1 MDYLLRDCNSPSGNP
16 TAMPRTSL
24 TGTVDDRGQPGTG
37 AADKAFPLDLAAI
50 VPPDEPERMS
60 ALKTYAILDSP
71 PEESFDRIVQIAAY
85 ALDVP
90 VAFITFIDGARVW
103 LKAAI
108 GMDITE
114 CEREGS
120 FCSHTIMAAAPLV
133 VDDATSDP
141 RFKKIELVVGP
152 AGIRFYAGAP
162 LRTEKG
168 QNLGTL
174 CVFDTKPR
182 QISAHQV
189 QILTDLAA
197 LVVDELELRLAS
209 DEALSASVERFKEI
223 AANVPGIV
231 CEVHI
236 DGDGN
241 WDLPY
246 ISPMVQEIFGF
257 SPEDAASDRDLW
269 QRTVHGDDLASLR
282 ASFAKA
288 RTIATAWQW
297 VGRAVVSS
305 GETRWF
311 RGSSTPRP
319 AHDGGILWTVLLLDI
334 TEQKE
339 AQRHLEQALKMEAIG
354 KLTGGVAHDFNNLLA
369 VISGNAELLQAEAG
383 KDNPLVQAILRST
396 GRGAELTRQLL
407 AFSRRQPLRPR
418 TLDLTGLVAE
428 TFELVRRTLG
438 ATIEVVI
445 EGQADLWPALADR
458 SQVENALLNLV
469 INARDAMPD
478 GGRLTIACRNA
489 RLDSDVATRHQEA
502 LPGDYVMLAIT
513 DSGSG
518 MTPEVLAQAFEPFYT
533 TKEVGEGSGLGLSMV
548 YGFAK
553 QSGGHVTIDSEIGKG
568 TIIKLYLPRAHKVA
582 AETVTQSGRKEPRG
596 KGETILL
603 VEDNTDMRSVTAEI
617 ITGLGYRVID
627 VPEAEAAMAVAGRGE
642 KIDLVLSDV
651 VLPGG
656 VSGLELARNLQN
668 GQPGLSVIFMSG
680 YPRAVVHHGGMLG
693 AEATLV
699 HKPFQRRKLAEA
711 LCDALG

>member
-1 MDYLLRDCNSPSGNP
+1 M
-16 TAMPRTSL
+16 
-24 TGTVDDRGQPGTG
+24 G
-37 AADKAFPLDLAAI
+37 AADKVLALDLATI
-50 VPPDEPERMS
+50 IPPDEPERIA

-90 VAFITFIDGARVW
+90 MAFITFIDGARVW

-108 GMDITE
+108 GMDVTE

-120 FCSHTIMAAAPLV
+120 FCSHTIMGGAPLV
-133 VDDATSDP
+133 VDDATTDP
-141 RFKKIELVVGP
+141 RFKQSDLVVGP

-162 LRTEKG
+162 LRTEEG
-168 QNLGTL
+168 RNLGTL

-182 QISAHQV
+182 RFSERQV
-189 QILTDLAA
+189 QILIDLAA
-197 LVVDELELRLAS
+197 LVVDELALRLAS
-209 DEALSASVERFKEI
+209 DKALSASVERFKGI

-236 DGDGN
+236 DRDGS

-246 ISPMVQEIFGF
+246 ISPMVQDIFGF
-257 SPEDAASDRDLW
+257 SPEDVVGDRDLW

-282 ASFAKA
+282 ASFANA
-288 RTIATAWQW
+288 HASTTAWQW

-305 GETRWF
+305 GEARWF
-311 RGSSTPRP
+311 RGSSIPRP
-319 AHDGGILWTVLLLDI
+319 AHDGGVLWTVLLLDI

-339 AQRHLEQALKMEAIG
+339 AQRHLEQAHKMEAIG

-369 VISGNAELLQAEAG
+369 VISGNAELLQAKTG

-396 GRGAELTRQLL
+396 SRGAELTRQLL
-407 AFSRRQPLRPR
+407 AFSRRQSLRPR
-418 TLDLTGLVAE
+418 VLDLTGLVAE

-438 ATIEVVI
+438 AIIEVII
-445 EGQADLWPALADR
+445 EGQAGLWPALADR

-478 GGRLTIACRNA
+478 GGRLTIACHNA
-489 RLDSDVATRHQEA
+489 SLDNDAAARHPEA

-513 DSGSG
+513 DSGAG

-553 QSGGHVTIDSEIGKG
+553 QSGGHVMIDSEVGQG
-568 TIIKLYLPRAHKVA
+568 TTIKLYLPRAHRAA
-582 AETVTQSGRKEPRG
+582 AETVTQSDRKEPRG

-603 VEDNTDMRSVTAEI
+603 VEDNIDMRSVTAEI

-656 VSGLELARNLQN
+656 VSGLELARDLQN
-668 GQPGLSVIFMSG
+668 GQPGLPVIFMSG
-680 YPRAVVHHGGMLG
+680 YPRAVVNRRGMLG
-693 AEATLV
+693 AEAVLL
-699 HKPFQRRKLAEA
+699 HKPFQKRNLAEA
-711 LCDALG
+711 LRDALG